1 VSPDDFRKLALALP
15 EAVESEHQG
24 HPDFRV
30 GGKVFASLGPREAW
44 GMVAVTPDR
53 QAALM
58 DDDPDAF
65 EPFAGAWGKRGCTKV
80 HLDAAPEAAVRDAL
94 RAAWRARAP
103 KRLVDDA
110 ERP

>member
-1 VSPDDFRKLALALP
+1 MSPDDFRRLALALP
-15 EAVESEHQG
+15 EAVEQQHQG

-44 GMVAVTPDR
+44 GMVAVTPDE

-65 EPFAGAWGKRGCTKV
+65 EPFAGAWGRRGCTKV
-80 HLDAAPEAAVRDAL
+80 LLDADPDEGRVRDAL

-103 KRLVDDA
+103 KRLLDG
-110 ERP
+110 EE